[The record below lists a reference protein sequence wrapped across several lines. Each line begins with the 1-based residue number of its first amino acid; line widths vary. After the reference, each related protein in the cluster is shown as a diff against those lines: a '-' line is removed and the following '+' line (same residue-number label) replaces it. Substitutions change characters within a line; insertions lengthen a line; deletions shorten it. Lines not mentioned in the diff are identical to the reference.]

1 MMRRRQ
7 VVPLALAFAGLL
19 GISCIVGLDT
29 YPKMSQAINFE
40 PPKHQLCTVT
50 NRDPSRWV
58 GGAIARSASPLP
70 SLLSLV

>member
-1 MMRRRQ
+1 MRRRQ

-50 NRDPSRWV
+50 NRDPSR
-58 GGAIARSASPLP
+58 
-70 SLLSLV
+70 

>member
-1 MMRRRQ
+1 MRRRQ

-50 NRDPSRWV
+50 NRDPSR
-58 GGAIARSASPLP
+58 RHSAQRAPLP